1 MAPADRPAAQPV
13 GRSVERLGSARVHE
27 KARTDEARRK
37 LAEHEQRFYLP
48 LVLSAILPIV
58 VAASRAATDSRVS
71 IVVNVIT
78 WLVFVYDL
86 IVHMRYVR
94 SYLRTGVGLF
104 DLAVVILTAPWFL
117 IPGAGNSQIL
127 VLARLAR
134 LVRLFFVSPGARQAG
149 RRLGG
154 VGLFALA
161 MLLFGSWMAYVAE
174 HPTNPEF
181 ASYGDSLWWGI
192 VTLTTVGYGDI
203 VPETTKGRTAAVFL
217 MLTGIATLGV
227 ISGTL
232 ASMFRRTTAEAKA
245 EEQKAAASTPA
256 TGLDATAPTDLRF
269 EMQQVRDQLDAIERS
284 LSALVGGTE
293 HEPPAP
299 AP

>member
-1 MAPADRPAAQPV
+1 MASTASPEPPA
-13 GRSVERLGSARVHE
+13 RLGGSRTHSRVRSA
-27 KARTDEARRK
+27 EAARK
-37 LAEHEQRFYLP
+37 LADHERRIYLP
-48 LVLSAILPIV
+48 LVLSAVLPIV

-94 SYLRTGVGLF
+94 GYLRTGVGLF

-117 IPGAGNSQIL
+117 IPGASGSQIL

-174 HPTNPEF
+174 HPANPGF
-181 ASYGDSLWWGI
+181 ATFGDALWWGI

-217 MLTGIATLGV
+217 MLTGIGTLGI

-232 ASMFRRTTAEAKA
+232 ASAFRRSAAEKA
-245 EEQKAAASTPA
+245 VADAASADAASADATRDDLRAEVVRLRLQYAAVEQHLAALAAAQTPGIA
-256 TGLDATAPTDLRF
+256 SPPDP
-269 EMQQVRDQLDAIERS
+269 
-284 LSALVGGTE
+284 SA
-293 HEPPAP
+293 PPAP
-299 AP
+299 PVT

>member
-1 MAPADRPAAQPV
+1 MASTAPPPPA
-13 GRSVERLGSARVHE
+13 RLGG
-27 KARTDEARRK
+27 ARTHTRTRNAEAARK
-37 LAEHEQRFYLP
+37 LADHERRIYLP

-94 SYLRTGVGLF
+94 GYLRTGVGVF

-117 IPGAGNSQIL
+117 LPGAGNSQIL
-127 VLARLAR
+127 VVARLAR

-181 ASYGDSLWWGI
+181 ADYGDSLWWGI

-232 ASMFRRTTAEAKA
+232 ASMFRRTNDEDKA
-245 EEQKAAASTPA
+245 DERKAAASEPA
-256 TGLDATAPTDLRF
+256 TGLDATATTDLRF

-284 LSALVGGTE
+284 LSALASGTE
-293 HEPPAP
+293 REPPAP
-299 AP
+299 AS

>member
-1 MAPADRPAAQPV
+1 MASTASPEPPARLGGSRTHSRV
-13 GRSVERLGSARVHE
+13 RSVEA
-27 KARTDEARRK
+27 ARK
-37 LAEHEQRFYLP
+37 LADHERRIYLP
-48 LVLSAILPIV
+48 LVLSAVLPIV
-58 VAASRAATDSRVS
+58 VAASRAPPIRACS

-94 SYLRTGVGLF
+94 GYLRTGVGLF

-117 IPGAGNSQIL
+117 LPGASGSQIL

-154 VGLFALA
+154 VGLFAVA

-174 HPTNPEF
+174 HPANPELRHLR
-181 ASYGDSLWWGI
+181 GLP
-192 VTLTTVGYGDI
+192 LVGHRDAHHRG
-203 VPETTKGRTAAVFL
+203 VRRHRARRPGRAGRPAVFL
-217 MLTGIATLGV
+217 MLTGIGTLGI

-232 ASMFRRTTAEAKA
+232 ASAFRRSAAEKA
-245 EEQKAAASTPA
+245 VADAASA
-256 TGLDATAPTDLRF
+256 DAAPP
-269 EMQQVRDQLDAIERS
+269 MPP
-284 LSALVGGTE
+284 GTTCG
-293 HEPPAP
+293 PR
-299 AP
+299 